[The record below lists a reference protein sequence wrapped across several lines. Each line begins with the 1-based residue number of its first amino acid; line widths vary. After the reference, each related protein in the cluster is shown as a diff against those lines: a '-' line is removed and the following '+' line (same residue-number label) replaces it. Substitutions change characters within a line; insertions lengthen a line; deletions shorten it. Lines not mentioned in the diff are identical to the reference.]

1 MDHQQYS
8 TDIDALRGTT
18 RRQQWIIVA
27 LVLALLMA
35 LWNALNMFGRDRTV
49 VTPPNLEK
57 SFWITQKTASPE
69 YVEQMALWIASLVL
83 DVTPDTIKYK
93 SDLLLQ
99 YVAPSAHGQL
109 SEKQTL
115 QTQRL
120 KRDNAATY
128 FVLQTIHIDSE
139 RMAAVLAGRLHTLI
153 NGRHVDET
161 EKYYF
166 VRFRLEGGRASVT
179 DFREVL
185 HADLPTL
192 LAEASK

>member
-1 MDHQQYS
+1 MDHQTYS
-8 TDIDALRGTT
+8 ADIDALRRTA
-18 RRQQWIIVA
+18 RRQQWIILILA
-27 LVLALLMA
+27 IALLLA
-35 LWNALNMFGRDRTV
+35 LWNAINTFGRDRTI

-69 YVEQMALWIASLVL
+69 YVEQMALWIASLIL

-99 YVAPSAHGQL
+99 YVAPSAHGEL

-120 KRDNAATY
+120 KRDNASTY
-128 FVLQTIHIDSE
+128 YVLQTINIDSA
-139 RMAAVLAGRLHTLI
+139 RLAAVLSGRLHTLI
-153 NGRHVDET
+153 NGRHVDEI
-161 EKYYF
+161 EKFYF

-179 DFREVL
+179 DFREVP

-192 LAEASK
+192 LSEATK